1 MAVCKNVEQRKLAHH
16 DSGNK
21 KMHIPLPGASSH
33 LSILN
38 YVPGYFGIPSIC
50 I

>member
-1 MAVCKNVEQRKLAHH
+1 MKLEVRKL
-16 DSGNK
+16 
-21 KMHIPLPGASSH
+21 HIPVPRASSH